1 MVMVV
6 SVTSEKDIEKLLEA
20 GWVFCI
26 VHADDDA
33 YFNDVFFR
41 YVPDEEKFRYGH
53 GWFLKKSDLLFR
65 RFVNVGMPKDSMAY
79 DSCIL
84 MAMRKTNKNIAIN
97 LLSLKEGSSIEKIVK
112 GILEDKERVG

>member
-1 MVMVV
+1 M
-6 SVTSEKDIEKLLEA
+6 SVRVNSEKDIEKLLES
-20 GWVFCI
+20 GWIFCM

-41 YVPDEEKFRYGH
+41 YIPDEEKFRYGH

-112 GILEDKERVG
+112 GILEDKEKME